1 MCQDWY
7 ANEVLKQ
14 LARGVEPQYVKVNI
28 RLTNT
33 KPAQPNQIIQAY
45 HYLESSKN
53 IFRGSRKLK
62 QLNQ

>member
-33 KPAQPNQIIQAY
+33 KPAQPNQIIQTY
-45 HYLESSKN
+45 HLKSSKN

-62 QLNQ
+62 QLKQ